1 MPFTTNGKRD
11 YKQCAKCGLEKEITE
26 YSLKRPKNR
35 KPGLQPRCKECA
47 KQDTKDWNER
57 NKASAKD
64 RYLQRTYGI
73 TEQEYL
79 SRLLIQN
86 NSCLLCKRE
95 FSNEWGATAPVV
107 DHCHTH
113 GHVRGIL
120 CNECNRGLGYF
131 HDNKEALM
139 NAAQYLAN
147 GELSEEIG
155 VARAL
160 HN

>member
-1 MPFTTNGKRD
+1 MKVC
-11 YKQCAKCGLEKEITE
+11 KKCGILKPLTE
-26 YSLKRPKNR
+26 YSHKRPSGR
-35 KPGLQPRCKECA
+35 KPGLQPRCKVCA
-47 KQDTKDWNER
+47 AQDTRDWNVK
-57 NKASAKD
+57 NKETARE
-64 RYLQRTYGI
+64 RYLQGKYGI
-73 TEQEYL
+73 GENEYNAMLL
-79 SRLLIQN
+79 SQN
-86 NSCLLCKRE
+86 NSCIICNRE
-95 FSNEWGATAPVV
+95 FSDSWGADAPVV

-139 NAAQYLAN
+139 NAIKYLSV
-147 GELSEEIG
+147 GEMTSETG